1 MIPIKVQVIDTT
13 RGKRYLLLDDDFRVI
28 DPVRRWLKFL
38 DSCGKSPYTL
48 RSYAYDLLL
57 YFSYLKTIE
66 VTYADISTNAGKG
79 PVDILSGF
87 LLWLQYP
94 STQYGVLQFG
104 GEAPM
109 RSATSVN
116 RIMTTVL
123 GFYSYLANNHELE
136 ELDVYRN
143 IRQNPKF
150 KGFLSEMTRRST
162 LVHSSIFKQGA
173 PNKDI
178 EGITRDQF
186 YQLRAACYTR
196 RDRVLV
202 SFLFEAGL
210 RLGEALGIKLEDVQ
224 EIADQGKISLVSR
237 ENKNGARVKRHSDR
251 SVFLPPSLV
260 KETIEYVTEDLTDL
274 GTDYLFVTLNGKNK
288 GQPMTPASVES
299 LFQRLSD
306 RVGFHVHPHML
317 RHGFAVEKLNSGN
330 WGLADIKAYLGHTS
344 ISSTET
350 YAKYSNEKKYE
361 MIRGFLDDHSKVY
374 ERYNEPWESEAEE

>member
-1 MIPIKVQVIDTT
+1 MIPIKVQGIDTP
-13 RGKRYLLLDDDFRVI
+13 RGKRYLLLDDDYRVI
-28 DPVRRWLKFL
+28 DPVRRWLKCL

-57 YFSYLKTIE
+57 YFSYLKTIG
-66 VTYADISTNAGKG
+66 VNYADISSNAGKG

-87 LLWLQYP
+87 LRWLQYP
-94 STQYGVLQFG
+94 STQDGVLQFG
-104 GEAPM
+104 GEAPI

-162 LVHSSIFKQGA
+162 LVHSSIFKQGN
-173 PNKDI
+173 PEKEV
-178 EGITRDQF
+178 EGITREQF
-186 YQLRAACYTR
+186 YQLRAACHTR

-202 SFLFEAGL
+202 SFLYEAGL

-237 ENKNGARVKRHSDR
+237 ENENGARVKRHSDR
-251 SVFLPPSLV
+251 SVFLPPNLV
-260 KETIEYVTEDLTDL
+260 KETIDYVTEDLTDL
-274 GTDYLFVTLNGKNK
+274 DSDYLFVTLNGKNK

-330 WGLADIKAYLGHTS
+330 WGLADIKAYLGHKS
-344 ISSTET
+344 INSTET

-361 MIRGFLDDHSKVY
+361 MIRGFVDDHAKMFA
-374 ERYNEPWESEAEE
+374 EYNEPWESETEK